1 MTQNTTYLIDQLD
14 ASLSGTIH
22 PDFQSNLRDNAEM
35 AEEWNTLQFA
45 LTAIREAGLQD
56 QVAAI
61 AGEYRSVK
69 VVSMHKTAKTVRP
82 MFGNMLKIA
91 AAVFV
96 LFVVGGIYKYNS
108 VSSSNFYNKNFSVYE
123 LSVSRGNSNIDQL
136 EKAYQNR
143 NWAGVIEK
151 YNALDKKDNKSMFL
165 AAMANMELKNAAAA
179 ILLFNEILMKN
190 AAGADELF
198 HDESEY
204 YLALSY
210 LANQEAAKAIPIL
223 ERIKADKNHLYNRI
237 VNDMSWTDLRIIQY
251 KNGK

>member
-14 ASLSGTIH
+14 ESLSGSIN
-22 PDFQSNLRDNAEM
+22 PDFESNLRNNAEL

-45 LTAIREAGLQD
+45 LTAIREAGLQE

-61 AGEYRSVK
+61 GEEYRSVK
-69 VVSMHKTAKTVRP
+69 VVSMNKVSRTVRP
-82 MFGNMLKIA
+82 MLGNTMKIA

-96 LFVVGGIYKYNS
+96 LFVAGGIYKYNS

-123 LSVSRGNSNIDQL
+123 LSVSRGNSGMDQL
-136 EKAYQNR
+136 EKAYQNK

-165 AAMANMELKNAAAA
+165 AAMSNMELKNVAGA
-179 ILLFNEILMKN
+179 IALFDEILKKN
-190 AAGADELF
+190 ALGTDELF

-223 ERIKADKNHLYNRI
+223 ERIKADKNHLYNRM

-251 KNGK
+251 KNSK